1 MTGGFH
7 FAPLVPW
14 PLIVGLACAAAVLL
28 VFSAWRRGRST
39 VLRSFAMAVLVL
51 ALANPRSVDERRE
64 PQPDVAVV
72 VVDESQS
79 QTIGKRK
86 AESAA
91 ALRALRSRLARY
103 PDLEVRVSRTA
114 GDGNGDGGTHL
125 FEALNLAMAQ
135 ITRQR
140 FAGTVLITDGQVHD
154 VPADRASVAGP
165 LHVLLTGRR
174 DEKDRRLTVEKAPSY
189 GLVDKEVT
197 LSYRIDDR
205 PAPKAAPGVARARMW
220 LRRDGVEIKST
231 TVPVGS
237 ALQVAFALEH
247 GGPTVIELEVETTP
261 GELSTLNNRAVIT
274 IHGVRERLRVLLI
287 SGQPHAGERTWR
299 NLLKSDPSVDLVH
312 FTILRPPEK
321 DDLTPLR
328 ELALIVFPIRE
339 LFEVKLKDFNL
350 IVFDR
355 YVVRDVLPPS
365 YLRNIENYVRQG
377 GALMLAVG
385 PEFAGLRS
393 LFHTPL
399 GAVMPGIP
407 TGRVLEQGY
416 RPTISDVGSRHPV
429 TATLIADPRAKPR
442 WGRWFRQIE
451 AGRDAG
457 DILMDGIEERPL
469 LILKRVDKGRVAQ
482 LMSDH
487 IWLWARQFE
496 GGGPQGELLR
506 RLAHWLMKE
515 PDLEEESLAA
525 RARGGRLVIERRSL
539 ATAVPPV
546 TVTAPSGATEKV
558 ALKAASGGRARA
570 TLAAPETG
578 LYRID
583 DGTRAV
589 LAAAGA
595 LNAPELMDL
604 RATTERL
611 QAVVAAT
618 GGAVTWIADG
628 VPEVRRPRAGR
639 DTAGRGWIGLRRNE
653 SYLVTGVLQVSL
665 LPGIVVLA
673 LVLGGLTAAWW
684 REGR

>member
-1 MTGGFH
+1 M
-7 FAPLVPW
+7 
-14 PLIVGLACAAAVLL
+14 
-28 VFSAWRRGRST
+28 
-39 VLRSFAMAVLVL
+39 
-51 ALANPRSVDERRE
+51 
-64 PQPDVAVV
+64 
-72 VVDESQS
+72 
-79 QTIGKRK
+79 
-86 AESAA
+86 
-91 ALRALRSRLARY
+91 
-103 PDLEVRVSRTA
+103 
-114 GDGNGDGGTHL
+114 
-125 FEALNLAMAQ
+125 
-135 ITRQR
+135 
-140 FAGTVLITDGQVHD
+140 
-154 VPADRASVAGP
+154 AGP

-205 PAPKAAPGVARARMW
+205 PAPKAAPGVARARTW

-399 GAVMPGIP
+399 GSVMPGIP

-558 ALKAASGGRARA
+558 ALKAASGGRAPGHPGGPGDRPLSHRRWNARRPGGGRGAERARAHGLEGDRRA
-570 TLAAPETG
+570 TASGGGGDRRRRHLDRRRRTRGAAPAGRPRYRGARLDRPEAQRILPGDRRPSG
-578 LYRID
+578 LALARHRGPRPGPRRP
-583 DGTRAV
+583 DGGVVAGRAV
-589 LAAAGA
+589 GG
-595 LNAPELMDL
+595 DYKSYG
-604 RATTERL
+604 RL
-611 QAVVAAT
+611 GRGT
-618 GGAVTWIADG
+618 M
-628 VPEVRRPRAGR
+628 RRRRLAGR
-639 DTAGRGWIGLRRNE
+639 
-653 SYLVTGVLQVSL
+653 
-665 LPGIVVLA
+665 
-673 LVLGGLTAAWW
+673 
-684 REGR
+684 